1 MCEEKPKSGLTRKQE
16 AFCDF
21 YLTEAKFN
29 GSEAARLAGYSEKTA
44 GAIAFENLKKPE
56 ILAYLR
62 ERQRVFG
69 INEFQTLEEL
79 RNVAYSDWQH
89 HIQVV
94 FDSQGN
100 VKDAMLM
107 LRDKV
112 KALELLAKIQG
123 LMTEKV
129 ELTGKDGGAIQTELI
144 LPQIDDDFN
153 GENQEA

>member
-1 MCEEKPKSGLTRKQE
+1 MSDGDGLTIKQRL
-16 AFCDF
+16 FCDY

-29 GSEAARLAGYSEKTA
+29 AAEAARRAGYSEKTVY
-44 GAIAFENLKKPE
+44 AIASENLRKPE
-56 ILAYLR
+56 IVAYLR

-69 INEFQTLEEL
+69 LNEFATLEHL
-79 RNVAYSDWQH
+79 RDVGYSDWRDH
-89 HIQVV
+89 VQVIY
-94 FDSQGN
+94 DHEGN
-100 VKDAMLM
+100 EKECILQ

-153 GENQEA
+153 GENKEA

>member
-16 AFCDF
+16 LFCDL
-21 YLTEAKFN
+21 YLTEARFN

-69 INEFQTLEEL
+69 INEFATLEHL
-79 RNVAYSDWQH
+79 RDVAYSDWRE

-123 LMTEKV
+123 MMTDKLEV
-129 ELTGKDGGAIQTELI
+129 SGKNGGPIQTELI
-144 LPQIDDDFN
+144 LPKLEDDGN
-153 GENQEA
+153 GDG